1 MSYEIEFYLRK
12 LLNVQK
18 NSKDTDML
26 YVHTYILPYL
36 TFYLHMQHLPQLK
49 NKYWYIT
56 VNESPQFIQISWIF
70 FPNMLFLFQDLIQ
83 HTTLCLAIMSP

>member
-1 MSYEIEFYLRK
+1 MSYEIELYLRK

-18 NSKDTDML
+18 NSKDIDTL

-49 NKYWYIT
+49 NKY
-56 VNESPQFIQISWIF
+56 
-70 FPNMLFLFQDLIQ
+70 
-83 HTTLCLAIMSP
+83 